1 MSTILTGGYK
11 QKILVV
17 GLGYVGLPLAVA
29 LSAKFRVDGLD
40 LNKRR
45 ISEIKNLTD
54 RNKSVSPDELEAFVE
69 QAVVT
74 NNFAE
79 LSGVD
84 VYIVTVPTPV
94 SKDNKPDMD
103 LLLSACEMI
112 GGVLEKG
119 CTVIFESTVYP
130 GVTRNVCVP
139 VLEAFSGLKG
149 GVDFYFGY
157 SPERVNPGDPVHR
170 LAEITKVYAGCCAT
184 SNALMEFIYDA
195 VVDGN
200 TYKAATIEVAEA
212 AKVIENTQRDLN
224 IALMNELSMIFDRL
238 NIDTGEVLKAAST
251 KWNFMPFY
259 PGLVGGHCIG
269 VDPYYLAHCA
279 KSVGIRPEVILAGRN
294 RNELMVQFIYDRFKQ
309 IYLDRLGSSLI
320 GSNRILIWGISFKE
334 NCPDVRNS
342 KVMDLVELFK
352 SEFDVDVYDPIAHF
366 EDSPDNFKLLRCLPA
381 LDAYCGIIFAVP
393 HDAFKKDL
401 ETLNIVASDQQ
412 VLIDLR
418 GMVPS
423 HMVDFK
429 L

>member
-1 MSTILTGGYK
+1 MSTTLTGGYK

-29 LSAKFRVDGLD
+29 LSEKFRVDGFD
-40 LNKRR
+40 LNMRR
-45 ISEIKNLTD
+45 VSEIKNLTD
-54 RNKSVSPDELEAFVE
+54 RNKSVDQEELKSFVD

-74 NNFAE
+74 NNLAE
-79 LSGVD
+79 LSSAD
-84 VYIVTVPTPV
+84 VFIVTVPTPV
-94 SKDNKPDMD
+94 SEDNKPDMA

-112 GGVLEKG
+112 GGILKKG

-139 VLEAFSGLKG
+139 VLEACSGLIG

-157 SPERVNPGDPVHR
+157 SPERVNPGDSLHGF
-170 LAEITKVYAGCCAT
+170 AAITKVYAGCCAT
-184 SNALMEFIYDA
+184 SNALMDLIYGA

-238 NIDTGEVLKAAST
+238 DIDTEEVLKAAST

-279 KSVGIRPEVILAGRN
+279 TSVGIRPEVILAGRN
-294 RNELMVQFIYDRFKQ
+294 RNELMVQFVYDRFKQ
-309 IYLDRLGSSLI
+309 IYLDRLDLSLI
-320 GSNRILIWGISFKE
+320 HSNRILIWGVSFKE

-342 KVMDLVELFK
+342 KVVDLIELFK
-352 SEFDVDVYDPIAHF
+352 SEFDIDVYDPIAHF
-366 EDSPDNFKLLRCLPA
+366 EVNPESFRLLRSLPA
-381 LDAYCGIIFAVP
+381 LDIYCGIIFAVP
-393 HDAFKKDL
+393 HEAFKKDL
-401 ETLNIVASDQQ
+401 EAVNIVSSDQQ

-423 HMVDFK
+423 HMVDFR